1 MRILLCL
8 LLSNLVVAQSTSPT
22 PRAEAKTNNYN
33 GIQDVFIGILTLALL
48 CTCFRLHK
56 YYRTQQTQTI
66 PAGADIVV
74 ITHENYLS
82 LIRERPT
89 PAQSESTAC
98 SICLE
103 NAKTIAF
110 VSCGHS
116 VCADCNQLLLNA
128 NSPCPLCRLPIQ
140 ARLQLY

>member
-22 PRAEAKTNNYN
+22 PRAEQKTNEYEV
-33 GIQDVFIGILTLALL
+33 IQEIFIGVLALAVL
-48 CTCFRLHK
+48 CTCVRLHK

-74 ITHENYLS
+74 LTHENYLS

-89 PAQSESTAC
+89 PALSDSAAC

-140 ARLQLY
+140 SRLHLY